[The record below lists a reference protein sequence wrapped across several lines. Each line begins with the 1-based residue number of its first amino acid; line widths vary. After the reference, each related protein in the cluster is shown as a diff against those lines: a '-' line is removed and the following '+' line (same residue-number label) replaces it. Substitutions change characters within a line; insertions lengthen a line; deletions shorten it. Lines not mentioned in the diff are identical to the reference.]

1 MKLENYI
8 ESQYRELKTKDLIN
22 FEFIALYDGIENAT
36 LREILASLH
45 SQFVILFKMMNS
57 RLPTR
62 DHPGHFW
69 AGPSR
74 DLAFAIEIAMGLHRS
89 LKNSNFAFEI
99 DKYYYELLQNC
110 ESFLSMSGGSRLPAQ
125 MEKVELYYTLPIFL
139 AATSLKMTRD
149 TISFSF
155 PLKLIGHGSYA
166 QIFKY
171 RDENYSKY
179 FAVKRA
185 KENLSPKELERFK
198 REFEEMRSL
207 SSPYILEVFAFD
219 ELQHQYTMEFMDFS
233 LDSFIQKWNS
243 KLTQET
249 RKSIALQ
256 ILKAFRYLHSKKR
269 QHRDISPKNILLR
282 EYEDTLVVKISD
294 FGLIKTPDS
303 TLTTVNTEFKGY
315 FNDPAL
321 VTEGFDSYGTLHE
334 TYALTKLLYYVM
346 TGRTNTSEISDPKL
360 AAFVRRGLNV
370 DKKLRYQTIEEIAA
384 AFKQCYA
391 R

>member
-1 MKLENYI
+1 
-8 ESQYRELKTKDLIN
+8 
-22 FEFIALYDGIENAT
+22 
-36 LREILASLH
+36 
-45 SQFVILFKMMNS
+45 
-57 RLPTR
+57 
-62 DHPGHFW
+62 
-69 AGPSR
+69 
-74 DLAFAIEIAMGLHRS
+74 
-89 LKNSNFAFEI
+89 
-99 DKYYYELLQNC
+99 
-110 ESFLSMSGGSRLPAQ
+110 MSGGSRLPAQ